1 MAEAL
6 KTFSFPVGG
15 IADFYL
21 EDHEKEAL
29 YKEKAQENFGS
40 DGLGAI
46 QDVAVRMAS
55 YGRYGDDKLVH
66 AETGE
71 LVVPKALIDKNPKL
85 KDSIFNHLKD
95 MGIEDPER
103 YVVGTESNSINPET
117 GLPEFFLKDIF
128 DKVGDVIRKVAKPVL
143 TIAGS
148 IFLGPVYGAAL
159 GAGIGGLIQGESL
172 EQAFGS
178 ALTAG
183 AGGALT
189 AGIGGAM
196 GAGGTA
202 GGFTGF
208 GQGVKQALTTNPLDA
223 IGRMATGDFSN
234 YYKNVKPPQATG
246 AAAQGAGEQS
256 AFNKLMFGEKPT
268 ADMLSEAGT
277 KAYEATVKDLA
288 ANAPKNLDKSVLAQ
302 AQFEQGTAAANLAKA
317 NLQPSLLRQ
326 YGPSAA
332 LATGAAA
339 AGGFFDAP
347 EQDDLETP
355 PTGQELIDKDPTK
368 YLVQNIGPRT
378 ANPPFL
384 IPTRFPLR
392 QAPMQFAAEGG
403 EIVQD
408 NRSAP
413 FSYPR
418 EFQNII
424 PPREDLDQRKPILFD
439 EKDAPKREIPLRGM
453 PIEQILDPN
462 TFIFGTNDRDEK
474 IEILKK
480 MGRIQT
486 AANGGEAGGT
496 KEFPRRNGGIGM
508 DEGTQGK
515 DSVRAMLMP
524 GEFVMTTD
532 AVNGA
537 GGGNNEKGIQN
548 MYAMMRNFEAKA
560 RA

>member
-1 MAEAL
+1 MGEAL

-85 KDSIFNHLKD
+85 KESIFSHLKD

-103 YVVGTESNSINPET
+103 YVVGTEANSINPDT

-128 DKVGDVIRKVAKPVL
+128 DKVGDVIRKVAPVVL
-143 TIAGS
+143 PIALS
-148 IFLGPVYGAAL
+148 FTPLGPVYGAAL
-159 GAGIGGLIQGESL
+159 GSGVGSLIAGESL
-172 EQAFGS
+172 ENSFKN
-178 ALTAG
+178 ALMAG

-196 GAGGTA
+196 GTTGFAGGVSQA
-202 GGFTGF
+202 FANPGARFAQLG
-208 GQGVKQALTTNPLDA
+208 QALTGPQK
-223 IGRMATGDFSN
+223 IFSGF
-234 YYKNVKPPQATG
+234 QAPVTPKGPSGASGG
-246 AAAQGAGEQS
+246 AAGGSAVDTRFMNPEGTGVNLPKAQLGFGENLAQGNIKEAFFPQKQVS
-256 AFNKLMFGEKPT
+256 ALDVMKQNPTMGINEATKLAEAANTRGF
-268 ADMLSEAGT
+268 LSQNVGNIAAGT
-277 KAYEATVKDLA
+277 TL
-288 ANAPKNLDKSVLAQ
+288 
-302 AQFEQGTAAANLAKA
+302 
-317 NLQPSLLRQ
+317 
-326 YGPSAA
+326 
-332 LATGAAA
+332 AA

-347 EQDDLETP
+347 EVEDLETP

-384 IPTRFPLR
+384 VPTRFPLR
-392 QAPMQFAAEGG
+392 QAPIQFAA
-403 EIVQD
+403 
-408 NRSAP
+408 A
-413 FSYPR
+413 
-418 EFQNII
+418 
-424 PPREDLDQRKPILFD
+424 
-439 EKDAPKREIPLRGM
+439 
-453 PIEQILDPN
+453 
-462 TFIFGTNDRDEK
+462 
-474 IEILKK
+474 
-480 MGRIQT
+480 
-486 AANGGEAGGT
+486 GGEAGGT
-496 KEFPRRNGGIGM
+496 NQFPRRTGGIGM
-508 DEGTQGK
+508 DEGVKGK

-537 GGGNNEKGIQN
+537 GNGDNEKGIQN
-548 MYAMMRNFEAKA
+548 MYAMMRSFEAKA

>member
-1 MAEAL
+1 MGEAL

-85 KDSIFNHLKD
+85 KESIFGHLKD

-103 YVVGTESNSINPET
+103 YVVGTEANSINPDT

-143 TIAGS
+143 TIAGAY
-148 IFLGPVYGAAL
+148 FLGPVYGAAL

-196 GAGGTA
+196 GLGGTS
-202 GGFTGF
+202 GGVTGF
-208 GQGVKQALTTNPLDA
+208 GQGVKQAFTTNPLDA
-223 IGRMATGDFSN
+223 VGRLAQGDFSG
-234 YYKNVKPPQATG
+234 YYKNVAAPKPSAEG
-246 AAAQGAGEQS
+246 QS
-256 AFNKLMFGEKPT
+256 EFSKALFGEKPT
-268 ADMLSEAGT
+268 QDMISEART
-277 KAYEATVKDLA
+277 KAYQATAKDLA
-288 ANAPKNLDKSVLAQ
+288 ANAPKGLDPSALAK
-302 AQFEQGTAAANLAKA
+302 AQFEQGTAAANLAEA

-332 LATGAAA
+332 LATTAAA

-347 EQDDLETP
+347 EMEDMDKLKIGQD
-355 PTGQELIDKDPTK
+355 LIDENRGK
-368 YLVQNIGPRT
+368 YIVQGTDIVG
-378 ANPPFL
+378 AQPPFMV
-384 IPTRFPLR
+384 PSRFGFNPSPPV
-392 QAPMQFAAEGG
+392 QYAA
-403 EIVQD
+403 
-408 NRSAP
+408 A
-413 FSYPR
+413 
-418 EFQNII
+418 
-424 PPREDLDQRKPILFD
+424 
-439 EKDAPKREIPLRGM
+439 
-453 PIEQILDPN
+453 
-462 TFIFGTNDRDEK
+462 
-474 IEILKK
+474 
-480 MGRIQT
+480 
-486 AANGGEAGGT
+486 GGEA
-496 KEFPRRNGGIGM
+496 KEFPRRTGGIGM
-508 DEGTQGK
+508 DEGTPGK

-537 GGGNNEKGIQN
+537 GGGDNEKGIQN

>member
-103 YVVGTESNSINPET
+103 YVVGTNSNSINPET

-143 TIAGS
+143 TIAGAVVLAP
-148 IFLGPVYGAAL
+148 IMGPSAGAAV
-159 GAGIGGLIQGESL
+159 GAGIGGLIQGESF
-172 EQAFGS
+172 EQAVGS

-183 AGGALT
+183 ATATIGSGIAGMFGGSGFKEGVMSGFRTTPMGEVFSMDRFKPMQGPPMSPDTAGPGIFQQGKDLLMGKAGTAAEAKILATNPTATKTAIDSAKYLAGEAAEKSLQPSFLRKYGPTLALT
-189 AGIGGAM
+189 A
-196 GAGGTA
+196 AG
-202 GGFTGF
+202 
-208 GQGVKQALTTNPLDA
+208 
-223 IGRMATGDFSN
+223 S
-234 YYKNVKPPQATG
+234 
-246 AAAQGAGEQS
+246 
-256 AFNKLMFGEKPT
+256 
-268 ADMLSEAGT
+268 
-277 KAYEATVKDLA
+277 
-288 ANAPKNLDKSVLAQ
+288 
-302 AQFEQGTAAANLAKA
+302 
-317 NLQPSLLRQ
+317 
-326 YGPSAA
+326 
-332 LATGAAA
+332 
-339 AGGFFDAP
+339 GFFDAP
-347 EQDDLETP
+347 EMEEMEDIE
-355 PTGQELIDKDPTK
+355 TGQDLLDKNRGK
-368 YLVQNIGPRT
+368 YIVQGTDIVG
-378 ANPPFL
+378 AQPPFMV
-384 IPTRFPLR
+384 PTRFGFSPSPPV
-392 QAPMQFAAEGG
+392 QYAAEGG
-403 EIVQD
+403 E
-408 NRSAP
+408 A
-413 FSYPR
+413 
-418 EFQNII
+418 
-424 PPREDLDQRKPILFD
+424 
-439 EKDAPKREIPLRGM
+439 
-453 PIEQILDPN
+453 
-462 TFIFGTNDRDEK
+462 
-474 IEILKK
+474 
-480 MGRIQT
+480 
-486 AANGGEAGGT
+486 
-496 KEFPRRNGGIGM
+496 FPRRNGGIGM
-508 DEGTQGK
+508 DEGTAGK